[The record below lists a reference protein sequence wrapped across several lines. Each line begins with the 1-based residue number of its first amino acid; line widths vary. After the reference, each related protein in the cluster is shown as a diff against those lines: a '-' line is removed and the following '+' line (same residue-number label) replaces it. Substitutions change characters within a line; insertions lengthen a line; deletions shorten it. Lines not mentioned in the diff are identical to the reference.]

1 MALFDASVTS
11 PVRHWSHALVPSTE
25 EASAYRKEVLD
36 WAYLSP
42 DIHNALAADILLY
55 EMALSVFKNQTNTML
70 GKVWD

>member
-11 PVRHWSHALVPSTE
+11 PVRHWSHALVPNAE
-25 EASAYRKEVLD
+25 EASAYRKELLD

-55 EMALSVFKNQTNTML
+55 EMALSVFKNQTNTLL
-70 GKVWD
+70 GMVWE